1 VNMIFRPFVV
11 FVLLMAM
18 HTAAAETQA
27 TTTVFVNVTLV
38 HPERDEIVTGQTV
51 IVEGERIQSVT
62 ANEMAKLPADARII
76 DATDQFLS
84 PGLVEMHAHVPEAR
98 MGQEYLHDTLFLWV
112 AHGITTI
119 RNMSGEPDHLI
130 LREKLAQHE
139 VLGPRMY
146 TSGPRF
152 SGARVKDAGAR
163 VAAQADAGYD
173 LIKVHMKLSP
183 SVYDDVVAAASEH
196 QIDVAGH
203 VAEDIGLWRALE
215 AKQKSIDHLDAY
227 FRAMVPEDVDVSE
240 IKDQLLGLAYMP
252 YIDPESMAL
261 VAQATADAG
270 IWNAPTLTLAENFI
284 GPYDA
289 AASAVELQYLPPR
302 MAKSWVAIVTGFQ
315 KMLADPEQAQQFL
328 NARKQLVMALHDVG
342 AGLLLGS
349 DTPQMMNVPGFST
362 HNELDLL
369 IEAGLTPAEAITAGT
384 FNPAI
389 YFGAESSF
397 GRIQKGLAA
406 DFILSSD
413 NPLKNPK
420 TLRTPKGVMVRGRWL
435 DEDEL
440 RSGLAAIAAKNA
452 E

>member
-1 VNMIFRPFVV
+1 MA
-11 FVLLMAM
+11 LLLALSM

-27 TTTVFVNVTLV
+27 TTVFVNVTLV
-38 HPERDEIVTGQTV
+38 HPERDEIVAGQTI
-51 IVEGERIQSVT
+51 IVEGERIQSIA
-62 ANEMAKLPADARII
+62 ANEMVKLSADAHII
-76 DATDQFLS
+76 DGTDQFLS

-98 MGQEYLHDTLFLWV
+98 MGQEYLQDTLFLWV

-152 SGARVKDAGAR
+152 SGARIKDAGAR
-163 VAAQADAGYD
+163 VAAQANAGYD
-173 LIKVHMKLSP
+173 LIKVHMKLAP

-215 AKQKSIDHLDAY
+215 AEQKSIDHLDAY
-227 FRAMVPEDVDVSE
+227 FRAMVPEDIDVSE

-252 YIDPESMAL
+252 YIDPENMTL

-289 AASAVELQYLPPR
+289 AASAAELQYLPPR
-302 MAKSWVAIVTGFQ
+302 MAKSWIAIVTGFQ
-315 KMLADPEQAQQFL
+315 KMLANPEQAQQF
-328 NARKQLVMALHDVG
+328 
-342 AGLLLGS
+342 
-349 DTPQMMNVPGFST
+349 
-362 HNELDLL
+362 
-369 IEAGLTPAEAITAGT
+369 
-384 FNPAI
+384 
-389 YFGAESSF
+389 
-397 GRIQKGLAA
+397 
-406 DFILSSD
+406 
-413 NPLKNPK
+413 
-420 TLRTPKGVMVRGRWL
+420 
-435 DEDEL
+435 
-440 RSGLAAIAAKNA
+440 
-452 E
+452 

>member
-1 VNMIFRPFVV
+1 
-11 FVLLMAM
+11 
-18 HTAAAETQA
+18 
-27 TTTVFVNVTLV
+27 
-38 HPERDEIVTGQTV
+38 
-51 IVEGERIQSVT
+51 
-62 ANEMAKLPADARII
+62 
-76 DATDQFLS
+76 
-84 PGLVEMHAHVPEAR
+84 
-98 MGQEYLHDTLFLWV
+98 
-112 AHGITTI
+112 
-119 RNMSGEPDHLI
+119 
-130 LREKLAQHE
+130 
-139 VLGPRMY
+139 
-146 TSGPRF
+146 
-152 SGARVKDAGAR
+152 

-240 IKDQLLGLAYMP
+240 IKDLLLGMAYMP

-270 IWNAPTLTLAENFI
+270 VWNAPTLTLAENFI

-315 KMLADPEQAQQFL
+315 KTLADPEQAQQFL
-328 NARKQLVMALHDVG
+328 NARKQLVMALHDVD
-342 AGLLLGS
+342 AGILLGS

-369 IEAGLTPAEAITAGT
+369 IEAGLTPAEAIAAGT
-384 FNPAI
+384 VNPAI

-413 NPLKNPK
+413 NPLKNPT

-440 RSGLAAIAAKNA
+440 LSGLAAIAAKNV

>member
-1 VNMIFRPFVV
+1 MA
-11 FVLLMAM
+11 LLLALSM

-27 TTTVFVNVTLV
+27 TTVFVNVTLV
-38 HPERDEIVTGQTV
+38 HPERDEIVAGQTI
-51 IVEGERIQSVT
+51 IVEGERIQSIA
-62 ANEMAKLPADARII
+62 ANEMVKLSADAHII
-76 DATDQFLS
+76 DGTDQFLS

-98 MGQEYLHDTLFLWV
+98 MGQEYLQDTLFLWV

-152 SGARVKDAGAR
+152 SGARIKDAGAR
-163 VAAQADAGYD
+163 VAAQANAGYD
-173 LIKVHMKLSP
+173 LIKVHMKLAP

-215 AKQKSIDHLDAY
+215 AEQKSIDHLDAY
-227 FRAMVPEDVDVSE
+227 FRAMVPEDIDVSE

-252 YIDPESMAL
+252 YIDPENMTL
-261 VAQATADAG
+261 VAQATTDAG

-289 AASAVELQYLPPR
+289 AASAAELQYLPPR
-302 MAKSWVAIVTGFQ
+302 MAKSWIAIVTGFQ
-315 KMLADPEQAQQFL
+315 KMLANPEQAQQFL
-328 NARKQLVMALHDVG
+328 SARKQLVKALHDVD

-384 FNPAI
+384 VNPAI
-389 YFGAESSF
+389 YFDAEKSF

-413 NPLKNPK
+413 NPLNNPK

-440 RSGLAAIAAKNA
+440 RSGLAAIARKNA
-452 E
+452 Q